1 MEILIFL
8 MNLIHISSL
17 RYYIQGIME
26 FMERALTGSVGIVMD
41 SVTVFPLNVSVI
53 VNWDIQWW
61 KKIVKMV
68 RYYKYQQ

>member
-1 MEILIFL
+1 
-8 MNLIHISSL
+8 
-17 RYYIQGIME
+17 ME